1 MESDKIN
8 NLNNTIDLSIIV
20 PVLNESNNIKIFYN
34 ELIKYCSDINY
45 EIIFVDDG
53 STDDTLDIIK
63 ALAASY
69 NNVKYISLSRNFG
82 KEAAMVAG
90 MQASKGNFVINSD
103 VDLQDPLF
111 LLKDMYNAVTKEGY
125 DSAGAIRIGRK
136 GEPFFKALCAKTF
149 YKLLNLISNTKI
161 KNNVRDFRLMNRKM
175 TNAVLQLSERNRFSK
190 GIFDWV
196 GFKTK
201 YFEYEYIKRADGEAK
216 QSLFKLTTL
225 ALDAMISLSSSFLH
239 FITLIGIIF
248 FIIAILIFL
257 FGVYKAIT
265 TGISSCSL
273 PLILCIIFFC
283 SGVQILCSGII
294 GEYIARIYTET
305 KQRPIFIIRET
316 NINDISN

>member
-1 MESDKIN
+1 MELDKIN

-34 ELIKYCSDINY
+34 ELIKYCPDINY

-53 STDDTLDIIK
+53 STDNTLDIIK
-63 ALAASY
+63 ALAESY
-69 NNVKYISLSRNFG
+69 TNVKYISLSRNFG

-90 MQASKGNFVINSD
+90 MKASKGNFVINSD

-136 GEPFFKALCAKTF
+136 GEPFFKAVCAKMF

-161 KNNVRDFRLMNRKM
+161 RNNVRDFRLMNRRM

-248 FIIAILIFL
+248 FVIAILIFL

-283 SGVQILCSGII
+283 SGIQILCSGII